1 MATLVSSTVRHLSV
15 LKTDLLRLIDLSF
28 HKMVFII
35 NIQQDLKVAIESKAI
50 RQVMLVKIAFGDHGH
65 DL

>member
-28 HKMVFII
+28 YKMVFII
-35 NIQQDLKVAIESKAI
+35 NIQQDLKVAIESKAT

>member
-1 MATLVSSTVRHLSV
+1 MATLVSSTVRRLSV
-15 LKTDLLRLIDLSF
+15 LKTDLLTLIDLSF
-28 HKMVFII
+28 YKMVFMF
-35 NIQQDLKVAIESKAI
+35 NIQQNLKVAIESKVI